1 MSLNNSFMEFIKILR
16 KNDNDYPN
24 NVNSNNLHNHK
35 YYEIMTL
42 CHQNKNY
49 IEKWIEYLNREKF
62 DCNMEYN
69 AKNVGMG
76 K

>member
-1 MSLNNSFMEFIKILR
+1 
-16 KNDNDYPN
+16 
-24 NVNSNNLHNHK
+24 
-35 YYEIMTL
+35 MTL

-76 K
+76 KQEDSSMYMGSDNSEEIKRKRSIELEI